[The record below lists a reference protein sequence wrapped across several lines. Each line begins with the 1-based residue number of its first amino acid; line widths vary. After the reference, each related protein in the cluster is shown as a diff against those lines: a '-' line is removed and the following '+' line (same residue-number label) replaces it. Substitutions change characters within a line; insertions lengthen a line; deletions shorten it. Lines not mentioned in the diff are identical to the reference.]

1 MTEKEAYSIISRNED
16 EEEERGEGPGTIES
30 LASYLPET
38 LAPIILQHGQI
49 MTYN

>member
-38 LAPIILQHGQI
+38 LLQLFSS
-49 MTYN
+49 MDKL